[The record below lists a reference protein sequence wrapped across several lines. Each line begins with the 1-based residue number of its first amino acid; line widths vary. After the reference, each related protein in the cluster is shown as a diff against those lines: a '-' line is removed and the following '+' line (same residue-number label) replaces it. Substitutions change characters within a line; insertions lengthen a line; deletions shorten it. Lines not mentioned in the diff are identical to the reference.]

1 MVIMT
6 MMMIIIIINAKRFAA
21 PFDILSITNK
31 SQHSCKKRIYFFVCR
46 NYDCHLILR
55 NQLSISSGRLYLKA
69 VDNKEKRMPAG
80 NRLVK

>member
-1 MVIMT
+1 MMIMT
-6 MMMIIIIINAKRFAA
+6 MMIIIIIINAKRFAA
-21 PFDILSITNK
+21 PFEILSITNK
-31 SQHSCKKRIYFFVCR
+31 SQHSCKKIIYFFVCR

>member
-1 MVIMT
+1 MMIMT
-6 MMMIIIIINAKRFAA
+6 MIIIIIIINAKRFAA
-21 PFDILSITNK
+21 PFDFLSITIK

-80 NRLVK
+80 NRPVK

>member
-1 MVIMT
+1 MMIMT
-6 MMMIIIIINAKRFAA
+6 MIIIIIIINAKRSAA

-31 SQHSCKKRIYFFVCR
+31 SQHSCKKGIYFFVCR